1 MNHWL
6 IMPILFPAVVAPLL
20 ALAVRKDILLARV
33 FSVGSTVCLL
43 LLGLLLM
50 GMASDGTTRTYSL
63 GNWPSPYGIVLV
75 LDRLTAIMLV
85 LTAVLGLCVLRLF
98 DQRLRPSR

>member
-33 FSVGSTVCLL
+33 
-43 LLGLLLM
+43 
-50 GMASDGTTRTYSL
+50 
-63 GNWPSPYGIVLV
+63 LV
-75 LDRLTAIMLV
+75 QAGR
-85 LTAVLGLCVLRLF
+85 R
-98 DQRLRPSR
+98 RW